1 MDTISDIQRTLE
13 NEFSVL
19 VQNGSDLKTF
29 ITVGM
34 KAINRLA
41 TQSEAG
47 EPIKTFLIAAT
58 LLGSYNAYIALNQGE
73 PEEAS
78 QLIVR
83 CWQECVRHSKE
94 CPIPTLDPEA
104 LLAYHE
110 AISDYLDA
118 EVRFGK
124 RY

>member
-1 MDTISDIQRTLE
+1 MDTISDIQQTLE
-13 NEFSVL
+13 NEFSAL
-19 VQNGSDLKTF
+19 VQDGSDLKTF

-34 KAINRLA
+34 KAIHRLA

-78 QLIVR
+78 RLIVR
-83 CWQECVRHSKE
+83 CWQESVRHSKE

-110 AISDYLDA
+110 VISDYLDA